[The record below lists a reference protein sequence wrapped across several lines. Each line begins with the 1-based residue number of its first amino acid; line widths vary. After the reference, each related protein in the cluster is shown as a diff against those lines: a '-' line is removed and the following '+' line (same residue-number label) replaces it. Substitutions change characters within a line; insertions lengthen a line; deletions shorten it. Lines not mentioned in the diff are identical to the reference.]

1 MRHLAASL
9 FALALVALPMTALAG
24 DRPGG
29 GGGGRIS
36 NTRPSSPVPEP
47 MAMGAFAAGA
57 VVVGL
62 AIRRQRRRD

>member
-9 FALALVALPMTALAG
+9 FVAFALVALPMAALAG
-24 DRPGG
+24 QPPGG
-29 GGGGRIS
+29 RGGG
-36 NTRPSSPVPEP
+36 PASPVPEP
-47 MAMGAFAAGA
+47 MAIAAFAAGA